1 MCNLEMKLIVGKLSA
16 LTIQPTIMETI
27 KGSQLVDPQ
36 IEKFKHEVL
45 EKKRSNLF
53 ISEDGVL
60 GYEGGQICVL
70 NDEEIKKKNLYEAH
84 NTLHMGTTKM
94 YKDLKKHFWWPSIKK
109 NMVNYVAR
117 FLTCQQV
124 KAEHQR
130 LDGLLQPV
138 KIP

>member
-1 MCNLEMKLIVGKLSA
+1 MKFWKRS
-16 LTIQPTIMETI
+16 
-27 KGSQLVDPQ
+27 
-36 IEKFKHEVL
+36 